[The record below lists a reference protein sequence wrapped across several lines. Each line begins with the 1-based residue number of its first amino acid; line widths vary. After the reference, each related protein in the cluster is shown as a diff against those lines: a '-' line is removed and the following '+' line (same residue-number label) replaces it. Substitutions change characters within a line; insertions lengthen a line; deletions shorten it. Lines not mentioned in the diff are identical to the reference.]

1 MWLLGFE
8 LRTFGRAVGCSYLLS
23 HLNSPSRTFLKG
35 FVWGVSLVSVVLG
48 KDPRVYSGLIPLSLT
63 LKCLK
68 LYVES
73 HASGV
78 QMI

>member
-1 MWLLGFE
+1 
-8 LRTFGRAVGCSYLLS
+8 
-23 HLNSPSRTFLKG
+23 
-35 FVWGVSLVSVVLG
+35 VVLG